1 MEDNNKLLQNAIVK
15 LWELIRNTG
24 ENNKAVNE
32 LLDEVNSQNKLLETA
47 LKARESELFD
57 TKSKYSSLQM
67 QFDEILNLNNSLNES
82 IALQNIKLE
91 KLDELNTKSINDN
104 KLIEDLEQK
113 LSLSREKAAFVPI
126 LTDEIEQLKLR
137 NLELEN
143 VYSELQFK
151 SDELNRAN
159 ADLSFAQQEIVRRN
173 HDIIN
178 KNNELKKLKEDYA
191 DAQNIIFGLRKLE
204 IELNDK
210 DLEIESYK
218 NQILDLESKFNDERI
233 RFEEEKVRLLAK
245 KSTLEEELNE
255 NKYIISAHEQTISEL
270 LAKTL
275 GAQADKAEISE
286 ALNNLRADNSQNEQ
300 KIDALTEE
308 IIILND
314 TITEFELIKSEL
326 NRLKSDY
333 DLAQSDLEIV
343 SNQKYD
349 LEKKISF
356 IETELS
362 EKNKLLKE
370 AQLYQDELI
379 ENVENTNL
387 RTSEFESKIKELN
400 DEISKLNNEL
410 ISKNNSLLEN
420 QGKLAIMESKLNIQM
435 LENTELSDEIE
446 KYSILKNKFE
456 ILEDEFA
463 QIESE
468 NEQLKKQISDFE
480 SLKSDYE
487 KSLNHTKEEN
497 ISLNSSINELS
508 AEIAKLN
515 DENEKLV
522 LIEQENVNLVQ
533 ELKHYKSQFESTQKQ
548 ISEKSDTI
556 ERLRQ
561 SVENLKS
568 DNDKLY
574 EELEKQISASDKV
587 NDYSAK
593 LNEYELQIAEY
604 KNLISNLENETKV
617 QSQEYIQVNEKL
629 SRLEAERNSFEENC
643 IELNNQLT
651 KLAES
656 NDNLQ
661 VEIQTIL
668 KDKNTLETNSISIQD
683 FYEMDEKYK
692 DSLSN
697 LESINKRYSEIEIIA
712 EERLEEIKNQRE
724 QLVEYS
730 ALIAELKSDSAKQ
743 DSLKESLDFAEKTI
757 EQLKELLDNK
767 TQELEKLDNIINAL
781 KSENDYLKENFTKVS
796 ENQVVDNKPDESIQN
811 DKINMLIDRIE
822 AMDEMLKARHDQV
835 NTLDDELRKLVH
847 SKQED
852 DKSKRQL
859 ALKLSKFVDKLE
871 DMKK

>member
-1 MEDNNKLLQNAIVK
+1 MEDKNKLLQNAIVK

-24 ENNKAVNE
+24 EHHAAINE
-32 LLDEVNSQNKLLETA
+32 LLDEVNSQNKLLDTA

-57 TKSKYSSLQM
+57 TKAKYNSLQM

-82 IALQNIKLE
+82 IALQNVKLE
-91 KLDELNTKSINDN
+91 KLDELSSKSINDDT
-104 KLIEDLEQK
+104 LIEDLEQK
-113 LSLSREKAAFVPI
+113 LALSREKAAFVPI
-126 LTDEIEQLKLR
+126 LNEEIEQLKSRIFQLD
-137 NLELEN
+137 N
-143 VYSELQFK
+143 VNSELILK
-151 SDELNRAN
+151 TDELNRAN

-178 KNNELKKLKEDYA
+178 KNNEIKKLKEDYA

-204 IELNDK
+204 IDLNDK
-210 DLEIESYK
+210 NLEIESLK
-218 NQILDLESKFNDERI
+218 NSILEFESKLTEEKI
-233 RFEEEKVRLLAK
+233 RFEEEKVRLLSK
-245 KSTLEEELNE
+245 KSSLEEELNE

-275 GAQADKAEISE
+275 GAQADKEELSE

-300 KIDALTEE
+300 KINALTEE

-314 TITEFELIKSEL
+314 TLAEFELTKSEL
-326 NRLKSDY
+326 SRLKSDY
-333 DLAQSDLEIV
+333 DLAQGDLEIV
-343 SNQKYD
+343 SNQKFD

-356 IETELS
+356 LETEIS
-362 EKNKLLKE
+362 DKNKLLKE

-387 RTSEFESKIKELN
+387 RTSEFESKIKVLN
-400 DEISKLNNEL
+400 DEIAKLNNEL
-410 ISKNNSLLEN
+410 ISKNNSLLEL

-435 LENTELSDEIE
+435 LENTELADEVE

-456 ILEDEFA
+456 ILEDEFS
-463 QIESE
+463 QLESE
-468 NEQLKKQISDFE
+468 NENLKKQAVDFE
-480 SLKSDYE
+480 SHKLEFENSLVRFNDDKSA
-487 KSLNHTKEEN
+487 
-497 ISLNSSINELS
+497 LNSSIEELS

-515 DENEKLV
+515 EENEKLILV
-522 LIEQENVNLVQ
+522 EQENINLVQ
-533 ELKHYKSQFESTQKQ
+533 ELKHYKTQFDLSQKQ
-548 ISEKSDTI
+548 LSEKSETI
-556 ERLRQ
+556 EKLRQ

-574 EELEKQISASDKV
+574 EELEKQISSSDLIS
-587 NDYSAK
+587 DYSAK
-593 LNEYELQIAEY
+593 LIENESLIAEY
-604 KNLISNLENETKV
+604 KATIANLENALKANSNET
-617 QSQEYIQVNEKL
+617 EQVKELL
-629 SRLEAERNSFEENC
+629 SRFEAERNSFEENC
-643 IELNNQLT
+643 IVLNKQLAQ
-651 KLAES
+651 LAES

-668 KDKNTLETNSISIQD
+668 KDKNTLESNSISIQD

-692 DSLSN
+692 NSLSD
-697 LESINKRYSEIEIIA
+697 LDSINKKYSDLEIIA
-712 EERLEEIKNQRE
+712 EERLDEIKNQRE
-724 QLVEYS
+724 QLVEYTS
-730 ALIAELKSDSAKQ
+730 IIAELKSNSAKQ
-743 DSLKESLDFAEKTI
+743 DSLKESLDFAETTI

-767 TQELEKLDNIINAL
+767 SIEIEKLNNIINAL
-781 KSENDYLKENFTKVS
+781 KSENEFLKDNS
-796 ENQVVDNKPDESIQN
+796 NKPEVNQTIETKADDSTNN

-852 DKSKRQL
+852 DKAKRQL
-859 ALKLSKFVDKLE
+859 ALKLSKFVDKLD